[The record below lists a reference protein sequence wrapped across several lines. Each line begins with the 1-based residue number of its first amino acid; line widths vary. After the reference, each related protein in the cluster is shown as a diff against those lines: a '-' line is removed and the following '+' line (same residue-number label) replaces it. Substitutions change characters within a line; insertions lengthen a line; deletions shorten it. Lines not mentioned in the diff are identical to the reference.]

1 MHIAQAVADDEGM
14 RQVVGA
20 VHVGGEHTRGG
31 LAVGG
36 MLLGERGVYQDVVEG
51 DALALERLQHFVVG
65 RPESILGEGR
75 GAEAV
80 LVRDDDELEV
90 QVFADKVEV
99 AEDLG
104 VELQLLQAIQLVID
118 GGLDDE
124 RAVAV
129 DE

>member
-1 MHIAQAVADDEGM
+1 
-14 RQVVGA
+14 
-20 VHVGGEHTRGG
+20 
-31 LAVGG
+31 

-51 DALALERLQHFVVG
+51 DALALERFQHFVVG
-65 RPESILGEGR
+65 RPESLLGER
-75 GAEAV
+75 GSAEAV